1 MPIPSS
7 GPLSI
12 TNIESEYG
20 RLAGRPSGIGE
31 YSRPTS
37 ATPLGAEGITRT
49 GQVAFSDYRGKIAHP
64 DARECAAILM
74 RGIANHPWG
83 GTPIGSVY
91 GPGQSVTQFALA
103 AGRVAWDNTDGRFTI
118 TSNFS
123 ASASGA
129 ASATGFLGPK
139 GGEAEQNTVVWVAVG
154 KANGFTQLTAT
165 TVNGVAVTPN
175 YYPATIDT
183 GSGYLPVG
191 DYPSFN
197 FTAKASVAA
206 YNTPPGQPITS
217 VLSASHRQPEN
228 MRGYGGGDTD
238 SHSHAAIFL
247 IPNKWT
253 AGAAILNP
261 ANGVVEVGGF
271 NLAVVAWGG
280 NNSPSIHPSIPVECD
295 IAGTV
300 ISGGLSMTRIYQSG
314 LSTRGF
320 TAISLLWNPS
330 PQNKFFKFS
339 SPTWVPYV
347 TLFRLDGDGYLTSLR
362 DDIVY
367 A

>member
-1 MPIPSS
+1 M
-7 GPLSI
+7 
-12 TNIESEYG
+12 
-20 RLAGRPSGIGE
+20 
-31 YSRPTS
+31 
-37 ATPLGAEGITRT
+37 
-49 GQVAFSDYRGKIAHP
+49 
-64 DARECAAILM
+64 
-74 RGIANHPWG
+74 
-83 GTPIGSVY
+83 
-91 GPGQSVTQFALA
+91 
-103 AGRVAWDNTDGRFTI
+103 AWDNTDGRFTI

-139 GGEAEQNTVVWVAVG
+139 GAEAEQNTIIWVAVG
-154 KANGFTQLTAT
+154 KANGYTQLTQT
-165 TVNGVAVTPN
+165 TVNGVAVAPN

-183 GSGYLPVG
+183 GSGFLPVG

-197 FTAKASVAA
+197 FSAKASIAA

-217 VLSASHRQPEN
+217 ILSASHRQPEN
-228 MRGYGGGDTD
+228 MSGQGSGDKDTA
-238 SHSHAAIFL
+238 SHAAIFL

-253 AGAAILNP
+253 AAAASLNP
-261 ANGVVEVGGF
+261 GNGVVQVGGF

-280 NNSPSIHPSIPVECD
+280 NNSGGVYPSIPVECD
-295 IAGTV
+295 IGGTV
-300 ISGGLSMTRIYQSG
+300 VSGGVSMTRIYQSG
-314 LSTRGF
+314 LSSRGF